1 MGKIYKEISILWS
14 LANACNKSFWKYYIK
29 SKVFISKLRN
39 DFLFIIVNTKELNT
53 KEKWSF
59 LSILEIVLF
68 NLDDRM
74 NASYFLPDILF

>member
-39 DFLFIIVNTKELNT
+39 DFLFIIVNTKE
-53 KEKWSF
+53 KWSF

>member
-1 MGKIYKEISILWS
+1 MGKIYKEISILWF

-29 SKVFISKLRN
+29 SKVFISKLKN
-39 DFLFIIVNTKELNT
+39 DFLFIIVNT

-74 NASYFLPDILF
+74 NASHFLRDILF

>member
-14 LANACNKSFWKYYIK
+14 LANACNKSFWKYYVK

-39 DFLFIIVNTKELNT
+39 DFLFIIVNT